1 MLKGS
6 LTPDLV
12 GNHVIVSGIS
22 AACRSDGHFSMFLSQ
37 QNCVWETTISR
48 HARMRHGENF
58 SFFFCL
64 LSKQIPAQA
73 VMIQACFS
81 SVFEYSTL

>member
-12 GNHVIVSGIS
+12 GSHVIISGIS
-22 AACRSDGHFSMFLSQ
+22 AACRSDGHFSIFLSQ
-37 QNCVWETTISR
+37 QNCVWETTTSR
-48 HARMRHGENF
+48 LARMRHGESF

-64 LSKQIPAQA
+64 SSEQVPAQA
-73 VMIQACFS
+73 VMFQACFS
-81 SVFEYSTL
+81 SVFEYFTP